1 MGPDLGKYCSTSPFH
16 GTNWEVTKPDLTK
29 KLCTR
34 IIVLCYY
41 CLYSHPTHFTVYKGG
56 IPYLRGLLR
65 PGAEP
70 AVARPSQTPGPG
82 HYVAKVLI
90 TVDFEDKM
98 SWMSG
103 ETISLCRAKVNDLRV
118 ASSGKDLQPHPC
130 HSVSLVLESC
140 WKSFFRQNFQFCLPV
155 FHLSTDY
162 HPKIP
167 YDRELWKPSVCRQN
181 SHPLDASGHC
191 PE

>member
-1 MGPDLGKYCSTSPFH
+1 MVIFSGYVSFREGIFGGIEETLNDLCPERVSTASLSMGPDLGKYCSTSPFH

-90 TVDFEDKM
+90 TVE
-98 SWMSG
+98 W
-103 ETISLCRAKVNDLRV
+103 
-118 ASSGKDLQPHPC
+118 
-130 HSVSLVLESC
+130 
-140 WKSFFRQNFQFCLPV
+140 
-155 FHLSTDY
+155 
-162 HPKIP
+162 
-167 YDRELWKPSVCRQN
+167 
-181 SHPLDASGHC
+181 
-191 PE
+191 